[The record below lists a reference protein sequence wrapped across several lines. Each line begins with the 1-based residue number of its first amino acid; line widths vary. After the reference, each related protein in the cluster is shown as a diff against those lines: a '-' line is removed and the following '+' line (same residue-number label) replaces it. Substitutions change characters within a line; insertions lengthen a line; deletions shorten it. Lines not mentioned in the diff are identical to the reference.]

1 MTTEVL
7 YTECSLATMKRGGV
21 PYGYIEDGAVA
32 VSNGLIAWAGEFRA
46 IPEKFLNFKT
56 VTLSERLVTPALI
69 DCHTHLVFGGSR
81 AREFE
86 MRLEGA
92 SYEEIARAGGGILST
107 VSATRD
113 ATNKVLIASA
123 LVRLGNLIEEGVGVV
138 EIKSGYGLTI
148 DDEIRMLRIAR
159 HLETLTPVKIMTT
172 WLAAHAI
179 PPEYDQKADYYMDEI
194 VIEGLRQAHEEGL
207 VDAVD
212 GFCENI
218 AFSPIQIER
227 LFKAAKTLSLPLKLH
242 AEQLSDQ
249 KGALLTARFEGLS
262 ADHLEYLTDE
272 DVASFADSNTV
283 AVLLPGA
290 YYTLRETKLPPIAAL
305 RKHDVDIA
313 IATDCNPGSSPI
325 SSILTILNMACIE
338 FSLTP
343 EEALAGVTRNA
354 AKALGL
360 SGEYGIIAE
369 GANAE
374 FAVWNVKH
382 PSELPYW
389 IGSSP
394 LHERISNRFDK

>member
-179 PPEYDQKADYYMDEI
+179 PPEYDQKADRYMDEI

-227 LFKAAKTLSLPLKLH
+227 LFKAAKSLSLPIKLH

-374 FAVWNVKH
+374 FSVWNVKH